1 MLNIGLL
8 ILRIVLGGVMI
19 GHGAQKLFGW
29 FGGKGLKGAYKMIDS
44 LGFRPVWF
52 WAWMSGL
59 AEFGGGVLFLVGFLT
74 PLGSLGIIA
83 AMLTA
88 IIKSHWRNGFW
99 NTNRGFEFPLVNLA
113 AALALGLTGPGLYS
127 LDALLKISLTEPLT
141 LLVGLVLVILG
152 VVAQDL
158 TKRSAASQPTSAGQT
173 RQP

>member
-1 MLNIGLL
+1 MINIGLL

-19 GHGAQKLFGW
+19 GHGGQKLFGW
-29 FGGKGLKGAYKMIDS
+29 FGGKGLKGAYKMINT

-59 AEFGGGVLFLVGFLT
+59 TEFGGGVLFLGGFLT

-88 IIKSHWRNGFW
+88 IIRSHWRNGFW
-99 NTNRGFEFPLVNLA
+99 NTNRGFEFPLVNLT

-127 LDALLKISLTEPLT
+127 LDALLKISFPEPVT
-141 LLVGLVLVILG
+141 LLVGLVFGILG
-152 VVAQDL
+152 LLAQNL
-158 TKRSAASQPTSAGQT
+158 IKRSVVSQPASGGQT

>member
-8 ILRIVLGGVMI
+8 ILRIVLGGVLI

-29 FGGKGLKGAYKMIDS
+29 FGGKGLPGAYKMIDTM
-44 LGFRPVWF
+44 GFRPVWL

-59 AEFGGGVLFLVGFLT
+59 TEFGGGLLTLTGFLT

-83 AMLTA
+83 PMLTA

-99 NTNRGFEFPLVNLA
+99 NTNRGFEFPLVNLT
-113 AALALGLTGPGLYS
+113 AALALGLTGPGAYS
-127 LDALLKISLTEPLT
+127 LDAVLKISLPEPVS
-141 LLVGLVLVILG
+141 LLVGLVLVILA
-152 VVAQDL
+152 VLVQDW
-158 TKRSAASQPTSAGQT
+158 TKRSTASQPTSAGQT